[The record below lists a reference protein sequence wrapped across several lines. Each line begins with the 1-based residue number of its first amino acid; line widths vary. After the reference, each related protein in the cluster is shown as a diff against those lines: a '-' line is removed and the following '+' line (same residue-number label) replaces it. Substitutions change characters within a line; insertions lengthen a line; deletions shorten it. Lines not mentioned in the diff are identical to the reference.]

1 MVDGTAYL
9 IQVTSNITWWIIERG
24 IHARLADTLAS
35 LPAHLDV
42 QFIWAVP
49 PKSWAE
55 KTLITQAVPAQKGA
69 RPATPGPE
77 RDSYDMVAER
87 LEACK
92 TQYKIPV
99 DMVDALEEY
108 RYRLSTSAEF
118 SSVPSDSSDGPEVGY
133 SGGIAAIPRIPA
145 MTGRLH
151 GADPKCTKVMD
162 LSFIAF
168 QANSLKVCNPVSLL
182 PGRCKVSKCAV

>member
-1 MVDGTAYL
+1 MGCAAKVMGRKDIDHTGCPST
-9 IQVTSNITWWIIERG
+9 E
-24 IHARLADTLAS
+24 
-35 LPAHLDV
+35 
-42 QFIWAVP
+42 
-49 PKSWAE
+49 
-55 KTLITQAVPAQKGA
+55 GA

-87 LEACK
+87 LEACN